1 MSSSRQFVPRGELD
15 PDRDLG
21 VAAALFLVGALVP
34 VLVALLADDVLS
46 LYLTGLA
53 GPAVA
58 AGVFGFCLWL
68 VVEWRNL
75 DRPNVAVA
83 SVLVPAALFTL
94 STAIGM
100 TVGFEGFPRLVH
112 ESPPPSPVGALF
124 QYFGAFA
131 LAGLAAVACS
141 RTLQRA
147 GHDPDVRR
155 VAVGAAAVLLVAVA
169 VVGSANHAAASGAT
183 VTAVEPGTDRF
194 YDPQVNVTV
203 EGASAEMRV
212 TVVDPNGGSVT
223 KRVTRG
229 ATGDGRETVGFRVVD
244 VAAPAAGSLTKTS
257 GTYRVRVTTLAGV
270 TVDTARYTADPGL
283 DVAVVETA
291 AARGPSDW
299 NRSSRGS
306 EHDLRV
312 GVAVENR
319 GVFYTEPTV
328 RVGAPAEASVGY
340 EDATLAPG
348 ETDVLVVGIPEA
360 DAERWR
366 AAGVE
371 TVTVRLWP
379 SPYADEP
386 TATVEVPLPP
396 PEA

>member
-1 MSSSRQFVPRGELD
+1 
-15 PDRDLG
+15 
-21 VAAALFLVGALVP
+21 
-34 VLVALLADDVLS
+34 
-46 LYLTGLA
+46 
-53 GPAVA
+53 
-58 AGVFGFCLWL
+58 
-68 VVEWRNL
+68 
-75 DRPNVAVA
+75 
-83 SVLVPAALFTL
+83 
-94 STAIGM
+94 
-100 TVGFEGFPRLVH
+100 
-112 ESPPPSPVGALF
+112 
-124 QYFGAFA
+124 
-131 LAGLAAVACS
+131 
-141 RTLQRA
+141 
-147 GHDPDVRR
+147 
-155 VAVGAAAVLLVAVA
+155 VGAAAVLLVAVA
-169 VVGSANHAAASGAT
+169 VVGGVNHAAVSGAT
-183 VTAVEPGTDRF
+183 VTVVEPGTDR
-194 YDPQVNVTV
+194 YDEPRLNVTV

-229 ATGDGRETVGFRVVD
+229 ESASGRETVGFRVVD
-244 VAAPAAGSLTKTS
+244 LAEPAAGSLTKTS

-283 DVAVVETA
+283 AVAVVETA
-291 AARGPSDW
+291 AARGPFDW

-319 GVFYTEPTV
+319 GVFYTDPTV
-328 RVGAPAEASVGY
+328 RVGAPGEASVGY
-340 EDATLAPG
+340 EDTTLAPG